1 MRWTDV
7 PIHFVDFEGNLTSG
21 ILEYGVVTVQGG
33 TVRSAITRLC
43 GPVGRIREADTAIH
57 GLDASRVGACAPF
70 REDFDRFALLRAS
83 GPLGAHFAHA
93 ENTLIKAAWPYA
105 RSSTDFSRPD
115 HKTADWGPWVDTGRI
130 YGQVFPTAPSG
141 QLEQLVHVFQ
151 LTSRLEALAGEHCP
165 ADRRHYHAALFD
177 ALAAA
182 LLLLSLGERPDFQ
195 AMTIPW
201 LLQLST
207 LNPEKRA
214 ALQQDSLD
222 LSE

>member
-33 TVRSAITRLC
+33 AVQSAVTRLC

-57 GLDASRVGACAPF
+57 GLDADRVSAWPPF
-70 REDFDRFALLRAS
+70 RDDFDRFASLRAA

-93 ENTLIKAAWPYA
+93 ENTLIKATWPYA
-105 RSSTDFSRPD
+105 RSSADFARPGQ
-115 HKTADWGPWVDTGRI
+115 KTADWGPWIDTGRI

-141 QLEQLVHVFQ
+141 QLEQLINVFQ
-151 LTSRLEALAGEHCP
+151 LSSRLHALAEEHCP
-165 ADRRHYHAALFD
+165 AERRHYHAALFD
-177 ALAAA
+177 ALAATV
-182 LLLLSLGERPDFQ
+182 LLLALGERPDFQ

-214 ALQQDSLD
+214 ALQQDNFD
-222 LSE
+222 LS